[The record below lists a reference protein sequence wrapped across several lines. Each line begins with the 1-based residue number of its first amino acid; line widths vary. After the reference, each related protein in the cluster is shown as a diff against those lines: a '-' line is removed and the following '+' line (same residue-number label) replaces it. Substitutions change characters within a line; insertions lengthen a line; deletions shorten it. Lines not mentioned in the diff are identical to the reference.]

1 MANYI
6 KATNFAAKDSLPS
19 GNAGKII
26 KGTEIDVEYNAIASA
41 ISSKADTNS
50 PTFTGTPL
58 APTATAGTSNTQVAT
73 TAFVAAAASA
83 FIPSGVIVMWSG
95 SIASIPTGWVICD
108 GTNSTPNLRDRFVIA
123 AGSSY
128 AVAATGGSKDAVVV
142 SHSHSGSVSG
152 TTSQAP
158 AHVHGQSRNS
168 ASGTLG
174 GAGCQGTSTDNN
186 GYSGGVNG
194 TGLGGE
200 HTHTF
205 SGSFSTSSAGVSG
218 TNAYLP
224 PYYAL
229 AYIMKT

>member
-6 KATNFAAKDSLPS
+6 KATNFAAKDGLPT

-26 KGTEIDVEYNAIASA
+26 KGTEIDVEYTAIATA

-58 APTATAGTSNTQVAT
+58 APTANAGTNNTQLAT

-95 SIASIPTGWVICD
+95 SVATIPAGWVICD
-108 GTNSTPNLRDRFVIA
+108 GTNSTPNLRDRFVVG

-142 SHSHSGSVSG
+142 SHSHSASSSAIGDHAHSAGYTNGSFGDAGSG
-152 TTSQAP
+152 VPLANFGP
-158 AHVHGQSRNS
+158 
-168 ASGTLG
+168 
-174 GAGCQGTSTDNN
+174 
-186 GYSGGVNG
+186 
-194 TGLGGE
+194 
-200 HTHTF
+200 
-205 SGSFSTSSAGVSG
+205 SGSTMFATTGSGAHNHSISIASAGVSG
-218 TNAYLP
+218 TNANLP

-229 AYIMKT
+229 AYIMKV

>member
-58 APTATAGTSNTQVAT
+58 APTASTGTSNTQVAT

-95 SIASIPTGWVICD
+95 SIASIPTGWVLCD
-108 GTNSTPNLRDRFVIA
+108 GNNSTPNLRDRFVIA

-142 SHSHSGSVSG
+142 AHSHSGSVSG
-152 TTSQAP
+152 TT
-158 AHVHGQSRNS
+158 
-168 ASGTLG
+168 G
-174 GAGCQGTSTDNN
+174 GAGGHSHNITLSSQTGGGTQPLGAVNN
-186 GYSGGVNG
+186 SAG
-194 TGLGGE
+194 TGSTQAVGD
-200 HTHTF
+200 HSHSF

-218 TNAYLP
+218 TNANLP

-229 AYIMKT
+229 AYIMKV